1 MKEDLIWW
9 QHNASIG
16 KNPIRLKKFQI
27 ELSSDA
33 SLTGWGA
40 HCEGKS
46 AHGFWSKIERK
57 FSINY
62 LELLAAFFALK
73 CFVVYCTK
81 CEILIRIDNTS
92 AISYINRTGGVSKCP
107 T

>member
-1 MKEDLIWW
+1 MKEDLLWW
-9 QHNASIG
+9 QHPSSIG
-16 KNPIRLKKFQI
+16 KNPLRLRKFKI

-46 AHGFWSKIERK
+46 AHEFWSKIERK

-62 LELLAAFFALK
+62 LELLAAFFALQ
-73 CFVVYCTK
+73 CFVSHCTN
-81 CEILIRIDNTS
+81 CEVLIRIDNTS
-92 AISYINRTGGVSKCP
+92 AISYINKQAEFKCP